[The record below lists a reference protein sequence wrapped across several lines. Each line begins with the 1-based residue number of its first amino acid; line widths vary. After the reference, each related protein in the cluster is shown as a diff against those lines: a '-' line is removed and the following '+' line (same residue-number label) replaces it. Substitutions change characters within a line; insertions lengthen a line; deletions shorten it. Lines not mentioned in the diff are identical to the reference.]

1 MQKYDLEEIEK
12 ASVEFARASGK
23 LLLHRINTPLQIRYK
38 SSENRD
44 PVSEADHESD
54 KLLKREIQKKF
65 PEHRILSEESVT
77 PDQETSRLT
86 WVLDPLDGTTNFIN
100 KLPVF
105 AVSVAV
111 LDGNRPIAGSIFIP
125 SVQSEEGMVFHA
137 SVGSGAKCDGT
148 PIDLEGTF
156 PSNRLV
162 ALPANFWSRMK
173 PPLPGK
179 PRSSFPQGE
188 IRNTGSIA
196 YELAMVTNGVFQY
209 AVFNGPKI
217 WDVAAGLLIVK
228 ESGQSVRWRP
238 NSRQFWTEFTSFD
251 RINESTNDNHE
262 SLRDW
267 KGSIIAGEP
276 TIIDS
281 IAVQF
286 PKRRVGL
293 KETLRKIKSH
303 IS

>member
-23 LLLHRINTPLQIRYK
+23 LLLHRRNTPLQIRYK

-111 LDGNRPIAGSIFIP
+111 LDGNRPIA
-125 SVQSEEGMVFHA
+125 
-137 SVGSGAKCDGT
+137 
-148 PIDLEGTF
+148 
-156 PSNRLV
+156 
-162 ALPANFWSRMK
+162 
-173 PPLPGK
+173 
-179 PRSSFPQGE
+179 
-188 IRNTGSIA
+188 
-196 YELAMVTNGVFQY
+196 
-209 AVFNGPKI
+209 
-217 WDVAAGLLIVK
+217 
-228 ESGQSVRWRP
+228 
-238 NSRQFWTEFTSFD
+238 
-251 RINESTNDNHE
+251 
-262 SLRDW
+262 
-267 KGSIIAGEP
+267 
-276 TIIDS
+276 
-281 IAVQF
+281 
-286 PKRRVGL
+286 
-293 KETLRKIKSH
+293 
-303 IS
+303 